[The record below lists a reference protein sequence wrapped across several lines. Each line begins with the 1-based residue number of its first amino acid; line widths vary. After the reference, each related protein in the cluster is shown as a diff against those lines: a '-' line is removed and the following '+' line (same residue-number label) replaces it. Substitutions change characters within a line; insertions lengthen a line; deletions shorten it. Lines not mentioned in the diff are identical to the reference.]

1 MPGTLPAPIF
11 PAMRSKVVTIDRHI
25 IDQERSYPDASG
37 RFSALL
43 YDIALAAKIISREVN
58 MAGLI
63 DVLGMTGE
71 TNVQVE
77 EVRKLDAFAQ
87 EVMVKAMD
95 HAGHLCCMVSEE
107 CEDIIPIPKRFDIG
121 NYVLLFDPLDG
132 SSNIDVNVSIGTIF
146 SIHHRVLDGR
156 SKRSGPGTMADCL
169 QPGFR
174 QVAAGYVIY
183 GSSTMLV
190 YTTGVQGGVH
200 GFTLDPSIGEFLLS
214 HRDIRIPDPPAKV
227 YSVNEA
233 YYARWSR
240 EQQRLVDHFR
250 GVNGEGGG
258 GYKSRYIGSLVS
270 DFHRTLLQGGIFM
283 YPPESKAPWG
293 KLRILYEAAP
303 LALVCEAAGGRASNG
318 SRDILDI
325 VPSGLHDRTPLFVGS
340 ASLVDLAEQYLRL
353 PAEPPRQGSES

>member
-1 MPGTLPAPIF
+1 
-11 PAMRSKVVTIDRHI
+11 MRSKVVTIDRHI
-25 IDQERSYPDASG
+25 LDQERLHPGATG

-63 DVLGMTGE
+63 DVLGRTGD
-71 TNVQVE
+71 TNVQGEAVQ
-77 EVRKLDAFAQ
+77 KLDVFAQ
-87 EVMVKAMD
+87 EAIVKAMD

-107 CEDIIPIPKRFDIG
+107 EEGIIPIPERFDIG
-121 NYVLLFDPLDG
+121 PYVLLFDPLDG
-132 SSNIDVNVSIGTIF
+132 SSNINVNVSIGTIF
-146 SIHHRVLDGR
+146 SVHHRLTARGR
-156 SKRSGPGTMADCL
+156 PGTLADCL
-169 QPGFR
+169 RRGWEQL
-174 QVAAGYVIY
+174 AAGYVIY

-190 YTTGVQGGVH
+190 YTTGVPRGAH

-214 HRDIRIPDPPAKV
+214 HPYIRIPDPPAKV

-240 EQQRLVDHFR
+240 GQRRLVDHFR
-250 GVNGEGGG
+250 GLDGDGGG

-283 YPPESKAPWG
+283 YPPDSNAPEG

-303 LALVCEAAGGRASNG
+303 LALVCEAAGGRASDGARN
-318 SRDILDI
+318 ILKLQ
-325 VPSGLHDRTPLFVGS
+325 PSGLHDRTPLYLGS
-340 ASLVDLAEQYLRL
+340 AGLVRLAETHLK
-353 PAEPPRQGSES
+353 G